1 MSISNY
7 LLIGISLAM
16 DAFAVCVCQGMAVT
30 ENKGKLGIKLGIT
43 FGCFQGLMPLL
54 GYKIGNIFSDKISV
68 YGNIIACIIL
78 VGIGINMIREAKN
91 EEECSVISDLKT
103 LIILGIATS
112 IDAFIVG
119 LSFAFNGANYI
130 YCGILIIAIVTFIIC
145 FIGTTIGV
153 QIKDRI
159 GKKAQYFGAL
169 VLIVLGIKALISS
182 I

>member
-1 MSISNY
+1 MNSINY
-7 LLIGISLAM
+7 FFIGISLAM
-16 DAFAVCVCQGMAVT
+16 DAFAVCVCQGMAIST
-30 ENKGKLGIKLGIT
+30 DRGKLGLKLGSI
-43 FGCFQGLMPLL
+43 FGCFQGIMPLL
-54 GYKIGNIFSDKISV
+54 GYQIGNIFTDKISI
-68 YGNIIACIIL
+68 YGNIIAYIIL

-91 EEECSVISDLKT
+91 EEECSVISDFKT

-119 LSFAFNGANYI
+119 LSFAFNGVAFI
-130 YCGILIIAIVTFIIC
+130 YYCILIIAIVTFIIC

>member
-1 MSISNY
+1 MSYSIFKNCDKILKCLLKIKILRREKLNISNY

-78 VGIGINMIREAKN
+78 VGIGINMIRERK
-91 EEECSVISDLKT
+91 
-103 LIILGIATS
+103 
-112 IDAFIVG
+112 
-119 LSFAFNGANYI
+119 
-130 YCGILIIAIVTFIIC
+130 
-145 FIGTTIGV
+145 
-153 QIKDRI
+153 
-159 GKKAQYFGAL
+159 
-169 VLIVLGIKALISS
+169 
-182 I
+182 